1 MFLEAW
7 RAYKQDDTDINNYR
21 PHLEELPDYDRTDG
35 FVQPFCDTPLEDEPV
50 AENVYIEL
58 INQALDYVYIFTPY
72 MVIDNEMKTALCL
85 AAKRGVDVRIVTPGI
100 ADKKIVNRL
109 TKSNYPPLLK
119 SGVRI
124 YEYTPGF
131 IHAKSYVCDDKF
143 GVVGTINMDFRS
155 LYLHFECGTFLYNT
169 QAIQKL
175 KQDCLDTFEVS
186 REIYLTD
193 TRQGYFGNL
202 FDSLLRMIA
211 PLL

>member
-1 MFLEAW
+1 
-7 RAYKQDDTDINNYR
+7 
-21 PHLEELPDYDRTDG
+21 
-35 FVQPFCDTPLEDEPV
+35 
-50 AENVYIEL
+50 
-58 INQALDYVYIFTPY
+58 
-72 MVIDNEMKTALCL
+72 
-85 AAKRGVDVRIVTPGI
+85 
-100 ADKKIVNRL
+100 
-109 TKSNYPPLLK
+109 
-119 SGVRI
+119 
-124 YEYTPGF
+124 
-131 IHAKSYVCDDKF
+131 
-143 GVVGTINMDFRS
+143 MDFRS